1 MKVITNE
8 ADLVEYDKALF
19 CDLKTSTFI
28 LTRFNLHL
36 YAKNKVNDNVQTKEW
51 LKNRFELFE
60 RYCLPSVINQNED
73 NFIWLCCFDEN
84 TPVDYC
90 LKILNYKSECRQF
103 FPLFFNAD
111 ETSNHVSLL
120 LSIIKDLKD
129 DSKHLTTIRLD
140 NDDAL
145 RCDFIQQLKSIR
157 ERQVEDNVIYS
168 FKLGLQYFEN
178 YGIAVK
184 IKYPDNH
191 FLSLI
196 SIDYEDKMTDK
207 TILSFRHDRIKKF
220 PYPFVLLNDFPP
232 MWIEVIHS
240 SNVANDVKK
249 SLCNGLVTN
258 TTSLQKEYNINSMVG
273 RGKNT
278 LQVLC
283 NFIFRLLPHYLVWYG
298 RKTLNKIKL

>member
-1 MKVITNE
+1 MKVITSE
-8 ADLVEYDKALF
+8 ANLVEYDKTLF
-19 CDLKTSTFI
+19 SDLKTSTFI

-36 YAKNKVNDNVQTKEW
+36 YSKNKVNDDVQTEEW

-60 RYCLPSVINQNED
+60 SYCLPSVTNQNEED
-73 NFIWLCCFDEN
+73 FIWFCCFDEN
-84 TPVDYC
+84 TPLDYR
-90 LKILNYKSECRQF
+90 LKILDYTSKCKQF

-111 ETSNHVSLL
+111 ETLNHVSLL
-120 LSIIKDLKD
+120 LDAIKDLKD
-129 DSKHLTTIRLD
+129 DGKFLTTIRLD

-157 ERQVEDNVIYS
+157 ERQIDENVIYS

-191 FLSLI
+191 FLALT
-196 SIDYEDKMTDK
+196 SIDYKKELTDK
-207 TILSFRHDRIKKF
+207 TILSFRHDRIKHF

-258 TTSLQKEYNINSMVG
+258 TASLQKEYNINANG
-273 RGKNT
+273 GGKNIIQIVSSFT
-278 LQVLC
+278 
-283 NFIFRLLPHYLVWYG
+283 FKLLPHYLIWYG
-298 RKTLNKIKL
+298 RKILNKIKL